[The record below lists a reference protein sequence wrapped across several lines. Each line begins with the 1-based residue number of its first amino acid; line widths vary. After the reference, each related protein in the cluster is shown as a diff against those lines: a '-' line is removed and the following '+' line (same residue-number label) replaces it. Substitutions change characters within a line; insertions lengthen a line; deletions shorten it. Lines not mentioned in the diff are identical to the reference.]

1 MGEHRLGHALQKK
14 PRADYVLS
22 TKVGRR
28 LFAPKDRA
36 AFRHT
41 AWVGGFEFDHV
52 HDYTYDGIMRSYE
65 DSLQRLGINRVDM
78 LFIHDLDSE
87 HFPDP
92 AALSGKLAELE
103 NSGFRALEELKSSG
117 EVKAIGSGVNWRGTI
132 NAFLDRYP
140 LDVFLVAS
148 RYTLL
153 DQGILEDELPR
164 VRDEGASLVIG
175 GVFNSGILA
184 TGAANGAR
192 YEYTSAPAA
201 IVERVRRI
209 EAVAARHSVPLPA
222 AAMRFPFG
230 FPAVAS
236 VISGPAKPAE
246 IRQNAALFDHPIPD
260 DFWAELKA
268 DGLLPAHVPVP
279 LGMA

>member
-1 MGEHRLGHALQKK
+1 
-14 PRADYVLS
+14 
-22 TKVGRR
+22 
-28 LFAPKDRA
+28 
-36 AFRHT
+36 
-41 AWVGGFEFDHV
+41 
-52 HDYTYDGIMRSYE
+52 
-65 DSLQRLGINRVDM
+65 M
-78 LFIHDLDSE
+78 LFTHDLDSE

-92 AALSGKLAELE
+92 DALQEKFRELE
-103 NSGFRALEELKSSG
+103 QSGFHALEELKSTG
-117 EVKAIGSGVNWRGTI
+117 EVRAIGSGVNWRGTI

-140 LDVFLVAS
+140 LDAFLVAS

-164 VRDEGASLVIG
+164 LRDAGGSLVIG

-184 TGAANGAR
+184 TGASGAAR
-192 YEYTSAPAA
+192 HEYGKAPAG
-201 IVERVRRI
+201 ILDRVRRI
-209 EAVAARHSVPLPA
+209 EAVAARHGVPLPT

-236 VISGPAKPAE
+236 VICGPAKPAG

-268 DGLLPAHVPVP
+268 AGLLPAHVPVP
-279 LGMA
+279 AALP